1 MDFDAG
7 MERALQE
14 ARTALEEGE
23 TPVGAALYH
32 EDSLVAAAHNRTA
45 AEGDSPCHAEL
56 LVLREGCRKLGS
68 LKDCTL
74 YVTMEPCAM
83 CAGAMVLMKLPRLVY
98 GAADARCGC
107 CGSRIDLTDHWFY
120 HSVETWGLIRRE
132 ECAALLT
139 DFFSRKRRKNTTES
153 EEI

>member
-45 AEGDSPCHAEL
+45 AEGDPTCHAEL
-56 LVLREGCRKLGS
+56 LVLWEGCRKLGN

-83 CAGAMVLMKLPRLVY
+83 CAGAMVLMMP
-98 GAADARCGC
+98 AA
-107 CGSRIDLTDHWFY
+107 
-120 HSVETWGLIRRE
+120 
-132 ECAALLT
+132 AAAV
-139 DFFSRKRRKNTTES
+139 RG
-153 EEI
+153 